1 MPELHFTQCS
11 LRLELSEGGRTQL
24 AASEERQ
31 RRPRRETEEEEGG
44 MAGKVENEKGDRWRK
59 RQQGVSEG
67 LKRVREK
74 RKSTGRRQIDHS
86 NP

>member
-1 MPELHFTQCS
+1 MHFTQRS

-24 AASEERQ
+24 AAAEERQ
-31 RRPRRETEEEEGG
+31 RRPRGETEEEGG
-44 MAGKVENEKGDRWRK
+44 MAGKVENEKGDRRRK

-74 RKSTGRRQIDHS
+74 RKSKERRQIDHS

>member
-1 MPELHFTQCS
+1 ME
-11 LRLELSEGGRTQL
+11 
-24 AASEERQ
+24 
-31 RRPRRETEEEEGG
+31 
-44 MAGKVENEKGDRWRK
+44 GKVENEKGDRQRM

-74 RKSTGRRQIDHS
+74 RKSRGRRQIDHS